1 MLPPNHVM
9 LFSEKSFDTM
19 LGKAGLQRVASWYYG
34 MDINELF
41 GTLLLNAEHSF
52 IETTELKRLMN
63 EFQAMLDRSKL
74 CDEMLV
80 LCKRF

>member
-1 MLPPNHVM
+1 
-9 LFSEKSFDTM
+9 
-19 LGKAGLQRVASWYYG
+19 
-34 MDINELF
+34 
-41 GTLLLNAEHSF
+41 
-52 IETTELKRLMN
+52 MN